1 MSRNCCSSTN
11 RRRESIPSRA
21 VSSGICCSNF
31 PATASRFSSP
41 RTTWTK
47 PSAAATSPTSIT
59 ANSSPTVRRTRC
71 ANSPTCSRPAP
82 CASRSPHPKSP
93 GRWLAPVKSKASAVQ
108 PSSASPSTRLS
119 TTTWIWTTSARS
131 FPGRAPRSAKSAR
144 SLRASK
150 TSSWSSPTRI
160 RPTATIW
167 RPPAKRRRPGMTDIF
182 RGFGAVFYKEALH
195 VRRDFGTLFFS
206 LIIPLLQM
214 LLLGYGIDTNI
225 RQINTVVFN
234 ADGRRESRELL
245 DRLKNSDTFHVVR
258 YVNSDVEMN
267 EMIIGGKARVGIKI
281 PVDYSDKLLHQ
292 MSAQVLVL
300 IDGSDSS
307 VAGQAI
313 NVTTSIGLDE
323 SLRRALTNNASSAV
337 DMRPKLL
344 FNPDSRSPNFFL
356 PGLTAILLL
365 NVTTFLTAFS
375 IVREKERG
383 TLEQLFVTPVRP
395 MGLLLGKLLPYLGI
409 GFFELLLILT
419 FMRFV
424 FLVPIHGSVLLL
436 GFLSL
441 PYLFAALSLGILISS
456 KANSQAEA
464 MQLAFLP
471 ILPNVFF
478 SGYIFPR
485 ETIPTIFKPLSYLIP
500 ASYFINITRGVILR
514 GAGISHLWTDGL
526 ALCLIGTL

>member
-1 MSRNCCSSTN
+1 VLN
-11 RRRESIPSRA
+11 P
-21 VSSGICCSNF
+21 
-31 PATASRFSSP
+31 
-41 RTTWTK
+41 
-47 PSAAATSPTSIT
+47 
-59 ANSSPTVRRTRC
+59 
-71 ANSPTCSRPAP
+71 
-82 CASRSPHPKSP
+82 
-93 GRWLAPVKSKASAVQ
+93 
-108 PSSASPSTRLS
+108 
-119 TTTWIWTTSARS
+119 
-131 FPGRAPRSAKSAR
+131 
-144 SLRASK
+144 
-150 TSSWSSPTRI
+150 
-160 RPTATIW
+160 
-167 RPPAKRRRPGMTDIF
+167 F
-182 RGFGAVFYKEALH
+182 RGFNAVFYKEALH

-214 LLLGYGIDTNI
+214 FLLGFGIDTNI
-225 RQINTVVFN
+225 RQINTVVYN

-245 DRLKNSDTFHVVR
+245 DRLRNSDTFNLVR
-258 YVNSDVEMN
+258 YVNTDHDLTDAIVS
-267 EMIIGGKARVGIKI
+267 GKCRVGIKI

-313 NVTTSIGLDE
+313 NVTTAIGLDE
-323 SLRRALTNNASSAV
+323 SLRRVVASSGDPAFAV

-395 MGLLLGKLLPYLGI
+395 MGLLLGKLLPYLMI
-409 GFFELLLILT
+409 GFFELCMILT

-424 FLVPIHGSVLLL
+424 FSVPIHGSVVLLAL
-436 GFLSL
+436 LSL
-441 PYLFAALSLGILISS
+441 PYIFVSLSLGILISS

-464 MQLAFLP
+464 MQLAFLT
-471 ILPNVFF
+471 ILPSVFF

-485 ETIPTIFKPLSYLIP
+485 ETMPKFFFFLSYFVP
-500 ASYFINITRGVILR
+500 ATYFIDITRGVILR
-514 GAGISHLWTDGL
+514 GAGWAHLWTDAV
-526 ALCLIGTL
+526 ALFLFGTMLLVIAARRFQNKVIMA

>member
-1 MSRNCCSSTN
+1 MGKIR
-11 RRRESIPSRA
+11 
-21 VSSGICCSNF
+21 
-31 PATASRFSSP
+31 
-41 RTTWTK
+41 K
-47 PSAAATSPTSIT
+47 
-59 ANSSPTVRRTRC
+59 
-71 ANSPTCSRPAP
+71 
-82 CASRSPHPKSP
+82 
-93 GRWLAPVKSKASAVQ
+93 
-108 PSSASPSTRLS
+108 
-119 TTTWIWTTSARS
+119 
-131 FPGRAPRSAKSAR
+131 APRS
-144 SLRASK
+144 
-150 TSSWSSPTRI
+150 
-160 RPTATIW
+160 
-167 RPPAKRRRPGMTDIF
+167 RRRATVRDIF
-182 RGFGAVFYKEALH
+182 RGFGAVFYKETLH

-258 YVNSDVEMN
+258 YVTSDAEMN
-267 EMIIGGKARVGIKI
+267 NMIVGGKARVGIKI

-300 IDGSDSS
+300 IDGSDST

-313 NVTTSIGLDE
+313 NVTTAIGLDE
-323 SLRRALTNNASSAV
+323 SLRRALLNNGTFAV

-395 MGLLLGKLLPYLGI
+395 MGLLLGKLLPYLAI
-409 GFFELLLILT
+409 GFFELCMILT
-419 FMRFV
+419 FMRFA
-424 FLVPIHGSVLLL
+424 FHVPIHGSVFLLV
-436 GFLSL
+436 FLSL
-441 PYLFAALSLGILISS
+441 PYIFVSLSLGILISS
-456 KANSQAEA
+456 KANSQSEA
-464 MQLAFLP
+464 MQLAFLT
-471 ILPNVFF
+471 ILPSIFF

-485 ETIPTIFKPLSYLIP
+485 ETMPNFFYLLSYFVP
-500 ASYFINITRGVILR
+500 ATYFINITRGVILR
-514 GAGISHLWTDGL
+514 GAGLLHLWPDAL
-526 ALCLIGTL
+526 ALFAMGTFLL